1 MKKSLIACV
10 ISATLL
16 VGCGPTALSPEEK
29 QQVNNLKSELSQT
42 ESDITSSKEQDALYT
57 GGLIKSLVKA
67 KLEILETNKAL
78 LQQRIN
84 AIESGAKINVT
95 VNGTTPN
102 PNEEKSLN
110 NEIERLKVDIS
121 TAKSDAAQ
129 YSGGLVLAMKLS
141 AIATQEQTLAMLQ
154 QKYLTAKYGLAEV
167 KLSGSTTDNN
177 TATISSTNKPES
189 QKEDIHSTPQPSLP
203 ASDGPFGL
211 EAGLSRKNIED
222 MIGHPLEASEHSAN
236 LYMANTLPKLNN
248 NFESY
253 ALLISPNVGL
263 CEIRAIGKTINTD
276 SYGIALKSTFAD
288 IKSSLDSIYGDS
300 KKDDF
305 LLSGSIW
312 KEPQD
317 WMMGL
322 YKKERVYMASWKSTN
337 DTMKKNSLTSIG
349 MEIRSLSNSS
359 GFIFLEY
366 DFNNDSSCQ
375 KELENAK
382 KASL

>member
-1 MKKSLIACV
+1 MKKSLVACV

-42 ESDITSSKEQDALYT
+42 ESDITSSREQDALYT

-95 VNGTTPN
+95 VNGATPN

-110 NEIERLKVDIS
+110 NEIERLRVDIS

-167 KLSGSTTDNN
+167 KLSGSTADNN
-177 TATISSTNKPES
+177 TATVSNTSKPEP
-189 QKEDIHSTPQPSLP
+189 QKEDIHSTQQPSLP

-236 LYMANTLPKLNN
+236 LYIANTLPKLNN

-263 CEIRAIGKTINTD
+263 CQIRAIGKTINTD

-288 IKSSLDSIYGDS
+288 IKSSLDSIYGKS
-300 KKDDF
+300 EKDDF

-337 DTMKKNSLTSIG
+337 DAMKKNSLTSIG